1 MVKKIKIVPK
11 RLIQM
16 KTLVIQKDLKGLNME
31 MTMTLKMMI
40 KDRMVIETKKTVK
53 SIRAK
58 SK

>member
-1 MVKKIKIVPK
+1 MVKKRKIVPK

-40 KDRMVIETKKTVK
+40 KDRMVIEIKKTVK
-53 SIRAK
+53 WIQAK